1 MKEVKS
7 YLQHIVDKVKSK
19 TKQIKDKNEK
29 EFKEIEEI
37 DKKADWSTKKSKTLI
52 ENVTQKADLRSIL
65 TFWLVWIFVVYL
77 WYVLFDSLDLLYLV
91 LAAFIISIAME
102 AVIDI
107 FQKKLPRI
115 LSIVLAYLFLFMLL
129 LSGFLVIVPFV
140 LAQSADIVQ
149 IFLDMINQLQKDLRT
164 EWLRYVIETS
174 NLIPW
179 IIKQFILEWLQDREV
194 VMAIQY
200 AIQEN
205 ISQIASFG
213 TNFINNI
220 WGIVVSIV
228 GGFFSALF
236 QIFLVLVL
244 AIFFSAQKDSV
255 INFIAWVTNHKE
267 YMILK
272 IQKLYRKLWFW
283 LKWQFLLSIF
293 IFFTVLLVLNT
304 IAVFGLDLPNKFT
317 LALIAWITEFIPIIW
332 PILWAIPAVLVAVS
346 EYWLIWFLVIV
357 IVYTLIQWFENYVL
371 VPMVMNHALWVNAL
385 LILIAMLIWGSL
397 MWFVW
402 IVLSVPIAV
411 IANLIFEDIVK

>member
-37 DKKADWSTKKSKTLI
+37 DKKADGSTKKSKTLI

-65 TFWLVWIFVVYL
+65 TFWLVGIFVVYL
-77 WYVLFDSLDLLYLV
+77 GYVLFDSLDLLYLV

-164 EWLRYVIETS
+164 EGLRYVIETS
-174 NLIPW
+174 NLIPG
-179 IIKQFILEWLQDREV
+179 IIKQFILEGLQDREV

-220 WGIVVSIV
+220 GGIVVSIV

-255 INFIAWVTNHKE
+255 INFIAGVTNHKE

-272 IQKLYRKLWFW
+272 IQKLYRKLGFW
-283 LKWQFLLSIF
+283 LKGQFLLSIF

-317 LALIAWITEFIPIIW
+317 LALIAGITEFIPIIG
-332 PILWAIPAVLVAVS
+332 PILGAIPAVLVAVS
-346 EYWLIWFLVIV
+346 EYGLIGFLVIV
-357 IVYTLIQWFENYVL
+357 IVYTLIQGFENYVL
-371 VPMVMNHALWVNAL
+371 VPMVMNHALGVNAL
-385 LILIAMLIWGSL
+385 LILIAMLIGGSL
-397 MWFVW
+397 MGFVG